1 MRCHFWI
8 VSFIIV
14 ALGLAAAGPA
24 AAQPRGSGN
33 VANPSMGESER
44 EVIRGPG
51 PRFVVKAV
59 SFEARDQTGWD
70 WTGWDDVVT
79 IFRTEDYT
87 LVTDE
92 YGHIS
97 SGDENPWPYVSGIEC
112 IVPAYDDVEIF
123 DYQWK
128 CDNGG
133 VSAPLAFT
141 VGLYEQDSYGLFSFC
156 ANQVVPTGDLR
167 PADAVVCEQGSPHDM
182 IGTRVFRYSL
192 AELLELLPQPGMSW
206 SGDKIIGRGCN
217 APTRSDCRGSNG
229 QYVFRFTI
237 ARVADAR

>member
-1 MRCHFWI
+1 MRSHFWI
-8 VSFIIV
+8 VSFILL
-14 ALGLAAAGPA
+14 ALGLAGVMPA
-24 AAQPRGSGN
+24 SAQPRGAGN
-33 VANPSMGESER
+33 VANPNMGGSEL
-44 EVIRGPG
+44 ELIRAPG

-79 IFRTEDYT
+79 IFRTEDYA

-97 SGDENPWPYVSGIEC
+97 SSDENPWPYGSGTHC
-112 IVPAYDDVEIF
+112 IMPAYDDVEIF

-128 CDNGG
+128 CDNAG

-141 VGLYEQDSYGLFSFC
+141 VGFYEQDSYGLFSFC

-167 PADAVVCEQGSPHDM
+167 PADVIVCEQKSPHDL

-192 AELLELLPQPGMSW
+192 AELLEHLPRPGMSW
-206 SGDKIIGRGCN
+206 RGEKIIGRGCN
-217 APTRSDCRGSNG
+217 APQRSDCRGSNG
-229 QYVFRFTI
+229 QYVFRFAIT
-237 ARVADAR
+237 RVADAR